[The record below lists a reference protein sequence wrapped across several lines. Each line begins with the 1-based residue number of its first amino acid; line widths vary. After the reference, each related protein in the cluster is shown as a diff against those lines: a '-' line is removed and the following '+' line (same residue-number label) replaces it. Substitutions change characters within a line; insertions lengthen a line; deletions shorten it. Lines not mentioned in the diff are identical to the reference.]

1 MKLRCMCLRIHA
13 PTDLRLEEM
22 EAGEMDSGDVAEAQR
37 QARQWLA
44 QG

>member
-1 MKLRCMCLRIHA
+1 LVSISRRRGSVEARVYRKEL
-13 PTDLRLEEM
+13 
-22 EAGEMDSGDVAEAQR
+22 AGEMDSGDVAEAQR